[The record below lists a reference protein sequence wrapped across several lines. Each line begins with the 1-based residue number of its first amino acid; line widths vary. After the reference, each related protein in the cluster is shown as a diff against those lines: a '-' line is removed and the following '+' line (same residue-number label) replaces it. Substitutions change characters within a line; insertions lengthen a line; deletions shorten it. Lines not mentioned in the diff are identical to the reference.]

1 MFQQKCIN
9 TKDIGS
15 LEVVPQNSL
24 YKWQARRYPFTKE
37 VSSNSKREQ
46 LYFFWSGREYIWI
59 YHQRTLCFADQR
71 NATLRRNQENGFV
84 INLGDLMRRWTN
96 DRWSSTL
103 HRVVNP
109 PKDKAATWGRRLA
122 IAFFHNLNKA
132 WVGEKRQC
140 KSGGYL
146 GEVVSLIWPS
156 DENFLPLA
164 ILSSPTSFCRMPWW
178 KPSLPASVQTG
189 QPCMIQLLLDS
200 FKQSNMPDLYCSN
213 ATAGY
218 RQHAICT
225 MPTL

>member
-1 MFQQKCIN
+1 MA
-9 TKDIGS
+9 S
-15 LEVVPQNSL
+15 S
-24 YKWQARRYPFTKE
+24 E
-37 VSSNSKREQ
+37 VSFHQRGQ
-46 LYFFWSGREYIWI
+46 LQFEEGTTLFFLVGLREYIW
-59 YHQRTLCFADQR
+59 YTSSKASGNGMDQRTLCFADQR

-132 WVGEKRQC
+132 LVWEKRQC

-156 DENFLPLA
+156 DDNFLPRQFWALQVVLQDAMVEA
-164 ILSSPTSFCRMPWW
+164 IPSCISADRPALYDPIAPW
-178 KPSLPASVQTG
+178 L
-189 QPCMIQLLLDS
+189 
-200 FKQSNMPDLYCSN
+200 F
-213 ATAGY
+213 
-218 RQHAICT
+218 
-225 MPTL
+225 

>member
-1 MFQQKCIN
+1 MFQQKSIKKR
-9 TKDIGS
+9 T
-15 LEVVPQNSL
+15 LEVWKWSL
-24 YKWQARRYPFTKE
+24 KILFTNGKLGGILSPSFTKG
-37 VSSNSKREQ
+37 VSSNLKREQ
-46 LYFFWSGREYIWI
+46 PYFFWSGREYIW
-59 YHQRTLCFADQR
+59 YTSSKASGKGMDQRTLSLCFADQR

-132 WVGEKRQC
+132 RVREKRQC

-156 DENFLPLA
+156 DDHFLP
-164 ILSSPTSFCRMPWW
+164 
-178 KPSLPASVQTG
+178 
-189 QPCMIQLLLDS
+189 
-200 FKQSNMPDLYCSN
+200 
-213 ATAGY
+213 
-218 RQHAICT
+218 RQF
-225 MPTL
+225 